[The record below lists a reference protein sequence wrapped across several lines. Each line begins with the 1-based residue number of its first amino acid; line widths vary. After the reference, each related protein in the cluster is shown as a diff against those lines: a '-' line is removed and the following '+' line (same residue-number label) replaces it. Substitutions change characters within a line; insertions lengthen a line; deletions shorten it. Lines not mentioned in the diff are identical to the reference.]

1 MVVGSNPT
9 GPTKTHIK
17 TRYAVLL
24 GEWPA
29 GVRLCFVRICGL
41 GASVRTSFWDKV
53 RQKAPVYVGFAATGV
68 ALTIPGAVLPLL
80 LRRWS
85 MSDARGGLL
94 LFCFYGV
101 GSFGSYIAR
110 GRMNRSVAR
119 GALVTVAGAICMRW
133 AGPFSA
139 YGAIAVY
146 GLGLS
151 LTMTSISLLLSQR
164 FPTERRLELTRLN
177 LIWAI
182 GAALGPWV
190 ALRSTHGGAV
200 TDAQAIVHAQNVLVG
215 VAIFFA
221 GAAAWAMWIEES
233 PTWAGAE
240 IAATNPTAQNRDMGH
255 LAASCGQGVRQGGAP
270 GKIPWPLLVLVFGAT
285 GVDAA
290 ASGWLTS
297 YAQRAGDSLGITIG
311 AATFLW
317 VGALVSRVV
326 HSTGWAARL
335 PERGVLGTSMVAMSG
350 ALALLIA
357 WPQGVVTMVA
367 AAVLGLAAGPVYPL
381 VVAAVL
387 RHRENSTVFAIA
399 GVGASMLP
407 LLTGAVSTWAHSLRA
422 GLGIPLL
429 AALAMMVVVAVS
441 GAALRGR
448 GESGTEAL
456 IA

>member
-1 MVVGSNPT
+1 M
-9 GPTKTHIK
+9 
-17 TRYAVLL
+17 
-24 GEWPA
+24 
-29 GVRLCFVRICGL
+29 
-41 GASVRTSFWDKV
+41 RTSIWDEV
-53 RQKAPVYVGFAATGV
+53 RRKAAVYLAFAATGV

-85 MSDARGGLL
+85 MSDARGGVL

-119 GALVTVAGAICMRW
+119 GALVTVAGALCLGW
-133 AGPFSA
+133 AGPWSA
-139 YGAIAVY
+139 YGAIALY

-164 FPTERRLELTRLN
+164 FPAGRRLELTRLN

-190 ALRSTHGGAV
+190 ALRSTRMGVV
-200 TDAQAIVHAQNVLVG
+200 TQTQAIAHAQGVLVA
-215 VAIFFA
+215 VAVFFVV
-221 GAAAWAMWIEES
+221 AAAWAMWVEES
-233 PTWAGAE
+233 PASAGAE
-240 IAATNPTAQNRDMGH
+240 SSAATPTSQNRDVGH
-255 LAASCGQGVRQGGAP
+255 PTGAPLQRKSGGA
-270 GKIPWPLLVLVFGAT
+270 GKIPWPLLVLIFGAT

-290 ASGWLTS
+290 AGGWLTS

-326 HSTGWAARL
+326 HSTNWAARL
-335 PERGVLGTSMVAMSG
+335 PERGVMGTSLVAMTG

-357 WPQGVVTMVA
+357 WPQGIVTMVA

-381 VVAAVL
+381 VVAAAL

-399 GVGASMLP
+399 GVGASVLP
-407 LLTGAVSTWAHSLRA
+407 LLTGAVSTWRHSLRA
-422 GLGIPLL
+422 GLGIPL
-429 AALAMMVVVAVS
+429 AAAMMMVVVVAVS
-441 GAALRGR
+441 RNTLTGK

>member
-1 MVVGSNPT
+1 MRT
-9 GPTKTHIK
+9 GI
-17 TRYAVLL
+17 
-24 GEWPA
+24 GDE
-29 GVRLCFVRICGL
+29 
-41 GASVRTSFWDKV
+41 V
-53 RQKAPVYVGFAATGV
+53 RQKAAVYVAFAATGV

-85 MSDARGGLL
+85 MSDARGGVL
-94 LFCFYGV
+94 LFCFYAV
-101 GSFGSYIAR
+101 GSFGSYVAR

-119 GALVTVAGAICMRW
+119 GALVTVAGALCLGW
-133 AGPFSA
+133 AGRWSA

-164 FPTERRLELTRLN
+164 FPSERRLELTRLN

-190 ALRSTHGGAV
+190 ALRSTRMGV
-200 TDAQAIVHAQNVLVG
+200 VSEAQAIAHAQGVLVG
-215 VAIFFA
+215 VAVFFA
-221 GAAAWAMWIEES
+221 VTAAWAMWVEPS
-233 PTWAGAE
+233 PVSAAAEVGAVP
-240 IAATNPTAQNRDMGH
+240 PTSQNRDMGH
-255 LAASCGQGVRQGGAP
+255 PEVVALRQQGT
-270 GKIPWPLLVLVFGAT
+270 GKIPWSLLVLIFGAT

-290 ASGWLTS
+290 TGGWLTS

-326 HSTGWAARL
+326 HSTKWAARL
-335 PERGVLGTSMVAMSG
+335 LERAVLATSFVAMSA

-357 WPQGVVTMVA
+357 WPQGIVTMVA

-381 VVAAVL
+381 VVAAAL

-399 GVGASMLP
+399 GVGASVLP
-407 LLTGAVSTWAHSLRA
+407 LLTGAVSTWRHSLRA
-422 GLGIPLL
+422 GLGIPLT
-429 AALAMMVVVAVS
+429 AAVVMMGVVALS
-441 GAALRGR
+441 RNSLKGR
-448 GESGTEAL
+448 GESGTDAL
-456 IA
+456 IG

>member
-1 MVVGSNPT
+1 MG
-9 GPTKTHIK
+9 
-17 TRYAVLL
+17 
-24 GEWPA
+24 
-29 GVRLCFVRICGL
+29 
-41 GASVRTSFWDKV
+41 FWGNV
-53 RQKAPVYVGFAATGV
+53 WQKAPVYVGFAATGV

-133 AGPFSA
+133 AGPLSA

-151 LTMTSISLLLSQR
+151 LTMTSISLLMSQR
-164 FPTERRLELTRLN
+164 FPAERRLELTRLN

-200 TDAQAIVHAQNVLVG
+200 TDAQAIVHTQNVLVG
-215 VAIFFA
+215 VAIFFV

-233 PTWAGAE
+233 RPNARAE
-240 IAATNPTAQNRDMGH
+240 SAAANPISQKQDMGH
-255 LAASCGQGVRQGGAP
+255 SATPCRLQESRGGAT
-270 GKIPWPLLVLVFGAT
+270 GKIPWPLLVLIFGAT

-326 HSTGWAARL
+326 HSTSWAARL
-335 PERGVLGTSMVAMSG
+335 PERAVLGTSMFAMS
-350 ALALLIA
+350 ASLALLIA
-357 WPQGVVTMVA
+357 WPAGAVTMAA

-381 VVAAVL
+381 VVAAAL
-387 RHRENSTVFAIA
+387 RHKENSTVFAIA
-399 GVGASMLP
+399 GVGASVLP
-407 LLTGAVSTWAHSLRA
+407 LLTGAVSTWRHSLRA
-422 GLGIPLL
+422 GLGIPLV
-429 AALAMMVVVAVS
+429 AALAMMAVVAVS
-441 GAALRGR
+441 RSTLMGK